1 MIVSDLLISNLFPQA
16 PAFLPDPNQECTVSG
31 NSLAAQRLG
40 LHTLATKGP
49 GSIPHLGS
57 KLIGMSKKEK
67 KKSTRGSRI
76 GYTFS
81 WMVKT
86 HRN

>member
-40 LHTLATKGP
+40 LCASNTKSP
-49 GSIPHLGS
+49 GGWV
-57 KLIGMSKKEK
+57 GGCVCVCTCMREK
-67 KKSTRGSRI
+67 KRENVVFLGCPLMTL
-76 GYTFS
+76 
-81 WMVKT
+81 KT
-86 HRN
+86 KCF